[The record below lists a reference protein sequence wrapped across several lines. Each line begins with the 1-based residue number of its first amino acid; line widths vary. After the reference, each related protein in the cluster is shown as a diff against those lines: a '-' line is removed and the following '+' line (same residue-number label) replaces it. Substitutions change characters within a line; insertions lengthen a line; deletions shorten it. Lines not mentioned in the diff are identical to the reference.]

1 MAHAC
6 SFRGYCYG
14 HIPFV
19 STECPH
25 VPCMFATGHPESHYL
40 KSGPGA
46 GGPFTT
52 DPAAQSSLAQVR
64 HNCNCCWVFFI
75 PSLSLSTL
83 FFFEKKQNNFDALLT
98 FFFYQFQVFLQ
109 EMCLGIEMCNHTLQ
123 KWVLAYFIWEV
134 LSEEAI
140 LLEIRQ
146 EWIPVNNCVHFQ
158 QRKWHF
164 NTHKKRNL

>member
-25 VPCMFATGHPESHYL
+25 VPCMYATGHPESHYL

-52 DPAAQSSLAQVR
+52 GPAAQSSLTQVTC
-64 HNCNCCWVFFI
+64 NCNCCWVFFI
-75 PSLSLSTL
+75 CS
-83 FFFEKKQNNFDALLT
+83 FFRFPHYFLGKKKFHALLT
-98 FFFYQFQVFLQ
+98 FFFYFQVVKNV
-109 EMCLGIEMCNHTLQ
+109 CLGKEMCNHTLQ
-123 KWVLAYFIWEV
+123 NEFGLILFEKYEARKPSCWKYTK
-134 LSEEAI
+134 SE
-140 LLEIRQ
+140 
-146 EWIPVNNCVHFQ
+146 FQ
-158 QRKWHF
+158 STTVCSF
-164 NTHKKRNL
+164 NRDNDI